1 MQKKSNANA
10 LQHTFKK
17 SLLILAIAATA
28 LSQTGC
34 FTLGVAGVAATALAA
49 DDRRSTGI
57 YIEDE
62 NVEWKALGRVREVY
76 KDVHFNATSY
86 NLTVLV
92 TGEAPSAKARDEIT
106 QIVKNIPSV
115 RMVQNEMQLAG
126 ATSIASR
133 ANDTLVT
140 SNVKA
145 RLIGNGRVSPNHVKV
160 VTESGSV
167 FLMGIV
173 SRAEGDAASDIARTA
188 AGVTRVV
195 KVFDYVADAVVTK

>member
-1 MQKKSNANA
+1 M
-10 LQHTFKK
+10 LKK
-17 SLLILAIAATA
+17 SLLALAITATA

-57 YIEDE
+57 YVEDE
-62 NVEWKALGRVREVY
+62 NVEWKALGRVREAY

-86 NLTVLV
+86 NLTVLI
-92 TGEAPSAKARDEIT
+92 TGEAPDAKARDDIT

-115 RMVQNEMQLAG
+115 RAVNNEMQIAG
-126 ATSIASR
+126 ATSITSR
-133 ANDTLVT
+133 ANDTLIT

-145 RLIGNGRVSPNHVKV
+145 RFIGNGRVSPNHVKV
-160 VTESGSV
+160 VTEMGTV

-173 SRAEGDAASDIARTA
+173 SRAEGDAAADIARTA
-188 AGVTRVV
+188 AGVLRVV
-195 KVFDYVADAVVTK
+195 KVFDYLPAPPQSAK

>member
-1 MQKKSNANA
+1 MQHFKEIFM
-10 LQHTFKK
+10 FKK
-17 SLLILAIAATA
+17 SLLALTFGITA

-57 YIEDE
+57 YVEDE
-62 NVEWKALGRVREVY
+62 NIEWKALARVREAF

-86 NLTVLV
+86 NLSVLV
-92 TGEAPSAKARDEIT
+92 TGEAPSEKTRNDIT
-106 QIVKNIPSV
+106 QIVKAISSV
-115 RMVQNEMQLAG
+115 RMVQNEMQIAG
-126 ATSIASR
+126 ATSITSR
-133 ANDTLVT
+133 ASDTLIT

-160 VTESGSV
+160 VTEMGTV

-173 SRAEGDAASDIARTA
+173 SRAEGDAAADIARTA
-188 AGVTRVV
+188 AGVARVV
-195 KVFDYVADAVVTK
+195 KVFDYLADAPATK

>member
-1 MQKKSNANA
+1 M
-10 LQHTFKK
+10 FKK
-17 SLLILAIAATA
+17 SLLALTFGITA

-57 YIEDE
+57 YVEDE
-62 NVEWKALGRVREVY
+62 NIEWKALARVREAF

-86 NLTVLV
+86 NLSVLV
-92 TGEAPSAKARDEIT
+92 TGEAPSEKTRNDIT
-106 QIVKNIPSV
+106 QIVKAISSV
-115 RMVQNEMQLAG
+115 RMVQNEMQIAG
-126 ATSIASR
+126 ATSITSR
-133 ANDTLVT
+133 ASDTLIT

-160 VTESGSV
+160 VTEMGTV

-173 SRAEGDAASDIARTA
+173 SRAEGDAAADIARTA
-188 AGVTRVV
+188 AGVARVV
-195 KVFDYVADAVVTK
+195 KVFDYLADAPATK